1 MRFKAAVWFLRGLY
15 ATRITMR
22 TARQASD
29 LATHLVFLLRGKAA
43 LTGPQRCSIFG
54 QVVLQVLI
62 FTAKLGQLFFELLD
76 QALLGVKNDDWFP
89 YRPLLVFACA
99 LVLACA
105 VSCASD
111 QK

>member
-1 MRFKAAVWFLRGLY
+1 MPFKAAVWLLRVFF
-15 ATRITMR
+15 ATWITR
-22 TARQASD
+22 GTARQASV
-29 LATHLVFLLRGKAA
+29 LATHLVFLLRGKTA

-54 QVVLQVLI
+54 KVILQVLV